1 MEKETKEERIA
12 RRHRERDEQMKS
24 SPGYVTFSI
33 MFTLAYPFIAVFTF
47 IMSTLLAVFSG
58 FHGRWRGLLVVDVV
72 NDESERLFFLKRF
85 FRYEGRSVQSAFIY

>member
-1 MEKETKEERIA
+1 LFANDMEKETKEERIA

-47 IMSTLLAVFSG
+47 VMSTLLALFSG
-58 FHGRWRGLLVVDVV
+58 VSRAMAWVV
-72 NDESERLFFLKRF
+72 SG
-85 FRYEGRSVQSAFIY
+85 GRSH